1 MQKVNIIT
9 KIMLKLHLI
18 FLIYLGAAF
27 FKDWPWTVQY
37 PEPRCIIVCQVS
49 VTDGRGLH
57 MDTMSEIVVVGVKRV
72 RPRMKGVF
80 GFLCWPVKKAAI
92 EKNMVSCTLSKT
104 PHTSS
109 SFFGLLLYQSFSFPP
124 FSVFPQS
131 SVPLL
136 YHTHSQSVSLS
147 IQCDFTFSALWWHTL
162 PLLSGSSPSPRL
174 QVKSILTHRPQGPKW
189 TVTEF
194 LQPRRGP
201 DHNTENKWLRCQGWT
216 EKSMPV
222 YTDMTVS
229 APKQFSCLVLET
241 LCYTFFFPSDSLSC
255 VVLLIKYISDY
266 LLKYWGW
273 KDVGSAKGCW

>member
-1 MQKVNIIT
+1 MIT

-18 FLIYLGAAF
+18 FLIYLGAVF

-72 RPRMKGVF
+72 RLRMKGVF

-104 PHTSS
+104 PHTS

-241 LCYTFFFPSDSLSC
+241 LCYTFFFSFRLF
-255 VVLLIKYISDY
+255 VLRC
-266 LLKYWGW
+266 
-273 KDVGSAKGCW
+273 SADKIYFWLFAEVLRLEGCGVS